1 MKKNL
6 RFLLALAIGWL
17 TSTGAFALEQ
27 VEGVYQIGSADEL
40 IEFAGIVNGGEN
52 GANAVL
58 TADIDMTDKSWTPIG
73 DNDHRYIGTFDGQ
86 YHKIDNLKA
95 TGESKFGIFGV
106 VNGGCVIK
114 NLIAGPGNEI
124 KGTSMIGGIIGASD
138 GSGWV
143 TLENVGHEGYVEGTG
158 NNCCAIFG
166 VIMNGGPAT
175 RMTNCY
181 NTGNIKAGGE
191 SAIITGWF
199 GGHGSVEVKGFWNT
213 GVILAGGD
221 NDNKALWRN
230 NSGITKE
237 RVFNINDVNDA
248 TVITDEDLAS
258 GKLAYMLNG
267 NANAGVWKQN
277 LEGDSKDAYPT
288 FIPTHGDVYANGA
301 LLCDGITAKEGSE
314 LTFSNTEGSTVDD
327 HNYVDDICTVCNDL
341 KSIDGVYQL
350 SCADGL
356 IRYSEIVRTTNGAA
370 NGVLTKDIDMQGKE
384 WTPIGQDAHDFKG
397 HFNGQGHR
405 ILNLT
410 TSAGYNNQALFG
422 QAVGGA
428 IIENVIID
436 ASCTIQGAA
445 FTAGILGHVWG
456 DGVIVRNCGN
466 EADING
472 TAQNSAGIVGCSE
485 KIVHILN
492 CYNTGAIVGSTE
504 NAGICAWMGS
514 NNSTIKNCWSTATG
528 INGEAMWRKGEVQ
541 GENIYNIDGLQGTA
555 FTEADLTSGKLAY
568 MLNGNSSEDVAWY
581 QKLGEEADA
590 HPYPFGTA
598 IVYANGSLQCDGITP
613 KEGTELTF
621 SNTEGNT
628 VEDHTYNDW
637 GFCSKCDAVQPDYM
651 EPVDGAYQIGTDK
664 QLNWFAHYAAKINA
678 AANAVLTA
686 DIDMKDVNGF
696 PGIANGEHPYAGT
709 FNGQKHI
716 IKNLTIDL
724 PEEPNVGL
732 FRSITNGAVIQN
744 TTIDASCSFKGKN
757 FAGAFVGHASGNG
770 TARFEQ
776 LGNEA
781 DVTTVNQ
788 NAGAI
793 LGCNTSGELKLTF
806 VNCYNAGVIASGNEA
821 GALSGWSGNNA
832 VMENCYDMGTVVNG
846 DPFVRGNSVTATN
859 CFDADSEWDALNKV
873 AQEDFTNGTV
883 LAKLQEAAP
892 YIWYSSAAENGH
904 PVLYKTEWGAQT
916 VSDYAGVEVQ
926 EGEEFYLYNVA
937 SGLWLQENNRFTAD
951 WNTHGELGTVGFDV
965 KLIQVEGG
973 WQIDPK
979 FGHNN
984 SMNGGNQYL
993 DTGDAVT
1000 AWTFEPVDI
1009 DGVSKT
1015 YYIKSGSNF
1024 LRAGNNDKLECTNN
1038 ASKNVWQIV
1047 TRQQRLDYAKTA
1059 TKANPKDV
1067 SFLIRANEFTQ
1078 EDTRKSL
1085 WTLADNDNGGENWT
1099 SGRFD
1104 GDNRQNSVFEAWDMT
1119 KMNLS
1124 QTISGLPAGYYE
1136 VEARASESPTSN
1148 GGVTRA
1154 LLDQYNAGT
1163 LEQYGVLYANT
1174 VTAKLPSIYSE
1185 QYSERTGHYAARNLD
1200 GIWMIDGVNQ
1210 FSYAVANKESAY
1222 KVVTEPVEVAEDGSI
1237 TLGVKVENGPE
1248 KTIWVM
1254 ADKFRLHYLGT
1265 TLEVTVD
1272 EYLPVL
1278 DEAISNAEAFD
1289 ASSTTDV
1296 LAAALATAINDAK
1309 AARTATTVAEME
1321 AAIDALNKALE
1332 DAKSIN
1338 VTILKKTIALAADEG
1353 IDVTAAN
1360 TVVAEA
1366 TTVAPVD
1373 NALNA
1378 LRLARRLN
1386 AVEKQENVFKGN
1398 EPAGGDFYLYNVGAQ
1413 RYLCGGDDWGAHAAV
1428 GFPGQLCTL
1437 VPEGESFKI
1446 NSHLAN
1452 GDNSD
1457 WLGYNGYMDTNS
1469 QALWTLLPVSE
1480 GVYAIARTE
1489 NNSQLLGYDA
1499 STYNVVHSD
1508 RADSSLPE
1516 NQWILVSIADRD
1528 AQMEK
1533 ATETNPVDVSYKI
1546 QAPGF
1551 DQRAVIDKWEMKDFS
1566 IYGRGGNHTD
1576 FACESWDK
1584 ETNQLSQT
1592 IEGLAPGKYEISV
1605 QGYFRDGNG
1614 TNQSDIIEN
1623 GGEAAQLAKFYA
1635 GDVETLL
1642 PNIITEKDKAPGLAT
1657 VYAIGE
1663 YPDGCDAACSFFQL
1677 GLYKTKMIVEV
1688 GESGTLTIGVKKD
1701 SRNFGYDWV
1710 VVDNFRLRFLGDG
1723 SIKSMSIL
1731 GDFTGG
1737 WEFGEGQDMTQS
1749 TENPAIWTLAIND
1762 FEVKYEEGQTERKYE
1777 YKATANHTWGIYE
1790 LPASGNQDWIFGETR
1805 DYKAGV
1811 YDLLFTVDTENH
1823 TLTLVPTFDE
1833 IASSIN
1839 EMNANSKQG
1848 TVYNLN
1854 GQRLRV
1860 GEQGSGMKV
1869 EKAQKGLYIVNGRV
1883 VVVK

>member
-17 TSTGAFALEQ
+17 TSTGVWALEK
-27 VEGVYQIGSADEL
+27 VEGVYQIGTADEL

-52 GANAVL
+52 NANAVL
-58 TADIDMTDKSWTPIG
+58 TADIDMADKAWTPIG

-86 YHKIDNLKA
+86 YHMINNLKA

-138 GSGWV
+138 GAGWV

-158 NNCCAIFG
+158 NNCCAFFG
-166 VIMNGGPAT
+166 VVMNGGPAT

-181 NTGNIKAGGE
+181 NTGDIKAGGE

-199 GGHGSVEVKGFWNT
+199 GGHGSVELKGFWNT
-213 GVILAGGD
+213 GKILAGGD
-221 NDNKALWRN
+221 GDNSLWRN
-230 NSGITKE
+230 NSGITIE
-237 RVFNINDVNDA
+237 RVFSINAHQGA
-248 TVITDEDLAS
+248 TLIEDGNLAS
-258 GKLAYMLNG
+258 GKLAFMLNG
-267 NANAGVWKQN
+267 NADAGVWKQN

-288 FIPTHGDVYANGA
+288 FLPTHANVYANGT
-301 LLCDGITAKEGSE
+301 LLCDGITPKEGSE
-314 LTFSNTEGSTVDD
+314 LTFSNTAGSTVDD
-327 HNYVDDICTVCNDL
+327 HVFVDGFCATC
-341 KSIDGVYQL
+341 KSVEQVEGVYQIG
-350 SCADGL
+350 CADAL
-356 IRYSEIVRTTNGAA
+356 ISYAEVVNTKNGAA
-370 NGVLTKDIDMQGKE
+370 NAVLTKDIDMVGKTY
-384 WTPIGQDAHDFKG
+384 TPIGQDAHDFKG

-410 TSAGYNNQALFG
+410 TSADYNNQALFG

-436 ASCTIQGAA
+436 ASCTIQGKA

-466 EADING
+466 EANING
-472 TAQNSAGIVGCSE
+472 SAQNSAGIVGCSE
-485 KIVHILN
+485 KEVHILN
-492 CYNTGAIVGSTE
+492 CYNTGAIVGSHE

-514 NNSTIKNCWSTATG
+514 NNSTIKNCWSTAKD

-541 GENIYNIDGLQGTA
+541 GENIYNIEGKQGTA

-568 MLNGNSSEDVAWY
+568 LLNGNSSENVAWY
-581 QKLGEEADA
+581 QKLGEQADA

-598 IVYANGSLQCDGITP
+598 VVYANGNLQCDGITP
-613 KEGTELTF
+613 KEGTEVTF

-628 VEDHTYNDW
+628 IEEHQFNDW
-637 GFCSKCDAVQPDYM
+637 GFCTVCNAVQPDFM
-651 EPVDGAYQIGTDK
+651 TAVDGVYQIGTDK
-664 QLNWFAHYAAKINA
+664 QLNWFAHYTAKVNA
-678 AANAVLTA
+678 AVNACLTA
-686 DIDMKDVNGF
+686 DIDMKDVIGF

-709 FNGQKHI
+709 FDGKKHI
-716 IKNLTIDL
+716 IKNLTIDM
-724 PEEPNVGL
+724 PEEANVGL
-732 FRSITNGAVIQN
+732 FRSITNGAAIKN
-744 TTIDASCSFKGKN
+744 LTIDASCSFKGKN

-806 VNCYNAGVIASGNEA
+806 VNCYNAGTITSGNEA
-821 GALSGWSGNNA
+821 GALSGWSGNDA

-846 DPFVRGNSVTATN
+846 DPFVRGNSVKVTN
-859 CFDADSEWDALNKV
+859 CFDADSEWDALTKV

-904 PVLYKTEWGAQT
+904 PVLYVTEWGAQT

-926 EGEEFYLYNVA
+926 AGDEFYLYNVE

-965 KLIQVEGG
+965 KLTQIEGG

-993 DTGDAVT
+993 DTGDPVT

-1024 LRAGNNDKLECTNN
+1024 LRAGNNDKLECNN
-1038 ASKNVWQIV
+1038 NNSKNVWQIV

-1067 SFLIRANEFTQ
+1067 SFLIRGNEFTH
-1078 EDTRKSL
+1078 EDTRRAANWILS
-1085 WTLADNDNGGENWT
+1085 DNDNGGAGWEA
-1099 SGRFD
+1099 GRFD

-1124 QTISGLPAGYYE
+1124 QTVSGLPAGYYE
-1136 VEARASESPTSN
+1136 VEARASESPTGN
-1148 GGVTRA
+1148 GGVSRA

-1163 LEQYGVLYANT
+1163 LEQFGVLYANT
-1174 VTAKLPSIYSE
+1174 VTKKLPSIYAE
-1185 QYSERTGHYAARNLD
+1185 QYSERTGHFAARNLD

-1237 TLGVKVENGPE
+1237 TLGIKVEGAPN
-1248 KTIWVM
+1248 KSVWVM

-1278 DEAISNAEAFD
+1278 NEAISNAEAFD
-1289 ASSTTDV
+1289 ASTTTDA
-1296 LAAALATAINDAK
+1296 LAAALAAAINDAK

-1321 AAIDALNKALE
+1321 AAIEALNKALD
-1332 DAKSIN
+1332 DAKGVN
-1338 VTILKKTIALAADEG
+1338 VTVLKKTIALAANEG

-1386 AVEKQENVFKGN
+1386 AVEKQENIFKGN
-1398 EPAGGDFYLYNVGAQ
+1398 EPAEGDFFLYNVGAQ

-1437 VPEGESFKI
+1437 VADGESFKI
-1446 NSHLAN
+1446 NTHLPN
-1452 GDNSD
+1452 GNNSD

-1469 QALWTLLPVSE
+1469 EALWTLVPVTE
-1480 GVYAIARTE
+1480 GIYAIARTE

-1499 STYNVVHSD
+1499 STYNIVHSD

-1516 NQWILVSIADRD
+1516 NQWILVSVADRD

-1533 ATETNPVDVSYKI
+1533 ATETSPVDVSYKI

-1551 DQRAVIDKWEMKDFS
+1551 NQREAVDKWTMNNFS
-1566 IYGRGGNHTD
+1566 IFGRNGNHAD
-1576 FACESWDK
+1576 FACESWNQ
-1584 ETNQLSQT
+1584 ETNHLSQT
-1592 IEGLAPGKYEISV
+1592 IEGLTPGKYEISV
-1605 QGYFRDGNG
+1605 QGYFRDGDG
-1614 TNQSDIIEN
+1614 GNQSSIIEN

-1635 GDVETLL
+1635 GDVEALL

-1657 VYAIGE
+1657 VYTVGE

-1688 GESGTLTIGVKKD
+1688 GETGTLTIGVKKD
-1701 SRNFGYDWV
+1701 SKNFDRDWV

-1723 SIKSMSIL
+1723 KIHSMSIL

-1737 WEFGEGQDMTQS
+1737 WDFGEGQDMTQD
-1749 TENPAIWTLAIND
+1749 TENAAIWKLHVED
-1762 FEVKYEEGQTERKYE
+1762 FEVKFDEGQTERKYE
-1777 YKATANHTWGIYE
+1777 YKATANHTWGIYQ
-1790 LPASGNQDWIFGETR
+1790 LPADDSNQNWIFGNDRE
-1805 DYKAGV
+1805 YKAGI
-1811 YDLLFTVDTENH
+1811 YDLDFTVDTENH
-1823 TLTLVPTFDE
+1823 TLTLVPTFDAVATGIKSVDSTSE
-1833 IASSIN
+1833 KVI
-1839 EMNANSKQG
+1839 
-1848 TVYNLN
+1848 YNLN
-1854 GQRLRV
+1854 GQRM
-1860 GEQGSGMKV
+1860 Q
-1869 EKAQKGLYIVNGRV
+1869 KAQKGLYIVNGRV